1 MNKHLFIIIF
11 FFSNLTQAQE
21 YPFMSASYS
30 KVDKFKFN
38 NLLQKKPALSY
49 LQENGKV
56 ANESFFDSIKKFDTN
71 NKFEQFF
78 YADTVEN
85 KAIIITR
92 LVSDKERKERNKKF
106 FKLQKDDK
114 KFKRNL
120 KGSTVDNLNL
130 TDLQGNKYS
139 MESLKGKII
148 VLNFWFTNCAPCI
161 KEMPDLNKMKEKY
174 QKEDVVFFAVT
185 YNNKDLITPFLEK
198 IKLDYIIIP
207 NDQKTIDD
215 FQIKFFPTNILIN
228 KEGKVEFINET
239 FVSNGVDIIDKK
251 IENLLKN

>member
-1 MNKHLFIIIF
+1 MNKITFSLFLIF
-11 FFSNLTQAQE
+11 SIFCQAQE
-21 YPFMSASYS
+21 YPFMSTSYS
-30 KVDKFKFN
+30 KIDKFKFN

-49 LQENGKV
+49 LQENGKI
-56 ANESFFDSIKKFDTN
+56 ANESFFDSIKKFDIN
-71 NKFEQFF
+71 RRFEQFF

-92 LVSDKERKERNKKF
+92 LVSEKERKERNKKF
-106 FKLQKDDK
+106 FKSQKDDK

-120 KGSTVDNLNL
+120 KGSIVDNLNL
-130 TDLQGNKYS
+130 IDLQGNKYS

-161 KEMPDLNKMKEKY
+161 EEMPDLNKMKAKY
-174 QKEDVVFFAVT
+174 QKEDVEFFAIT
-185 YNNKDLITPFLEK
+185 FNKKDLITPFLEK

-207 NDQKTIDD
+207 NDQNTIDD

-239 FVSNGVDIIDKK
+239 FVSNGVDIIDMK
-251 IENLLKN
+251 IEKLLKN

>member
-1 MNKHLFIIIF
+1 MNKIIF
-11 FFSNLTQAQE
+11 NLFLIFSVFCQAQE
-21 YPFMSASYS
+21 YPFMSTSYS
-30 KVDKFKFN
+30 KIDKFKFN
-38 NLLQKKPALSY
+38 NLLQKKPTLTY
-49 LQENGKV
+49 LQENGKI
-56 ANESFFDSIKKFDTN
+56 AKESFFDSIKKFDTN
-71 NKFEQFF
+71 IRFEQFF

-85 KAIIITR
+85 KILIITR
-92 LVSDKERKERNKKF
+92 EVSDKERKERNKKF

-120 KGSTVDNLNL
+120 KGNIVENLNL
-130 TDLQGNKYS
+130 TDLQGNKSS

-161 KEMPDLNKMKEKY
+161 EEMPDLNKMKAKYEK
-174 QKEDVVFFAVT
+174 EEIVFFAIT
-185 YNNKDLITPFLEK
+185 FNKKDIILSFLEK
-198 IKLDYIIIP
+198 TKLDYIIIP

-228 KEGKVEFINET
+228 KDGKVEFINET

-251 IENLLKN
+251 IEKLLKN